1 MERDTGRHHPLRAMG
16 FWEGGGGYQRVPN
29 GYEDNQEDREK
40 WFQQCLDKL
49 GKLKHY
55 QNFAFPY
62 KIGCGLAG
70 GNWDHYL
77 PMIEDFT
84 VKYQKHVT
92 LVKKY

>member
-1 MERDTGRHHPLRAMG
+1 M
-16 FWEGGGGYQRVPN
+16 
-29 GYEDNQEDREK
+29 
-40 WFQQCLDKL
+40 L
-49 GKLKHY
+49 GQIRKIITFIY